1 MIKNLFNL
9 NFDTLLK
16 YPDRDHFE
24 IKNRYEDN
32 NPIPCSGFCTCCENE
47 LGLKAATPPLMS
59 HGCSIDEIRTVIG
72 IKEKFPGGYDQRIMF
87 LLENP
92 GGDYENGDKITCD
105 GIRKSPPVYHFYF
118 SPNIKGK
125 WPTTIEEIAK
135 NPYGNYFAY
144 LIYRYALNNVY
155 ITNCIKCKYTGDMYE
170 KTKTQCVEQYL
181 KKEIDYFK
189 PEIVIFFGRKAQQI
203 FNQFFPNFQGKTIY
217 LWHPAARRSRK
228 NIINNNNGWLYDFLG
243 KPVHCD

>member
-1 MIKNLFNL
+1 MKNELLDL
-9 NFDTLLK
+9 NFNQLLK
-16 YPDRDHFE
+16 YPDHFE
-24 IKNRYEDN
+24 IKNSYDKN
-32 NPIPCSGFCTCCENE
+32 HPIPCSGFCTYCENE
-47 LGLKAATPPLMS
+47 LGLRAATPPLMS
-59 HGCSIDEIRTVIG
+59 HGCSTDEIQKVLG
-72 IKEKFPGGYDQRIMF
+72 VDKFDGGNEQPIMF

-92 GGDYENGDKITCD
+92 GGDYGNGMPIGDKC
-105 GIRKSPPVYHFYF
+105 PPVKHFYF

-144 LIYRYALNNVY
+144 IIYRYALNNVY

-170 KTKTQCVEQYL
+170 KTKERCVERYL

-189 PEIVIFFGRKAQQI
+189 PEIVIFFGRKAQHI
-203 FNQFFPNFQGKTIY
+203 FNQIFPNFQGKTIY